1 MFFSVRRKATQS
13 LLIQDASTSDSQV
26 THASTFQHERPA
38 TASISVVECR
48 RRQPGDG
55 VYAQWWRRGKYLC
68 NRTEKGRWLVS
79 CCPGSKAKDALPPL
93 PLKPLNISFKKKT
106 HTHTLTLT
114 PPPPPFPLPHHSP
127 SPCTRICCTNQEQ
140 MSAGAVLKDPAVLDA
155 SHMLFIQRWRLTARL
170 LVKPISGR
178 KKKEWKKKHS
188 PNAFKSLQKQNI

>member
-13 LLIQDASTSDSQV
+13 SLIQDASTSDSQV

-93 PLKPLNISFKKKT
+93 PLKPLNISFKKKHT
-106 HTHTLTLT
+106 HTHPNPYSSSSSFSSSTPQPLTLHQDLLYKPGT
-114 PPPPPFPLPHHSP
+114 DVCWSCAERPRCSGCQPHAFHSEMKAHSSP
-127 SPCTRICCTNQEQ
+127 SCEAN
-140 MSAGAVLKDPAVLDA
+140 
-155 SHMLFIQRWRLTARL
+155 F
-170 LVKPISGR
+170 R
-178 KKKEWKKKHS
+178 KKKKGMEKKTLSKC
-188 PNAFKSLQKQNI
+188 L